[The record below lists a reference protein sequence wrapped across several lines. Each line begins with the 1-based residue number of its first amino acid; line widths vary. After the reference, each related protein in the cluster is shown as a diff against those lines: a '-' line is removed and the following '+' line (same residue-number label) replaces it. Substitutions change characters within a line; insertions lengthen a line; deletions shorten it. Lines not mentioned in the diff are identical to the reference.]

1 MTSPNIAALASTLHE
16 IRTPIQ
22 TILGTAELLKAT
34 TLDPEQQEYVRQI
47 AFSADVIH
55 TLANDILDFEKLR
68 TGNLILEHIEFD
80 PTDIIEQVLNL
91 ISIEAYNK
99 GIELLSHIHH
109 QVPQKLWG
117 DPWRIQQILL
127 NMVKNAVKF
136 TPQGYVKVELQRD
149 GEGSFLF
156 KIIDSGVGVPED
168 KKEKIFHAFIQASS
182 STTRQ
187 YGGSGLGLNICS
199 QLVSLMKGTSGVT
212 DNPEGGSIFYF
223 SIPLEEKDSAITEKK
238 VAICANAKVLVVDDN
253 PHYLE
258 NIASIITH
266 LTNLKVATA
275 PSGEIALQMIREAA
289 KRQQEF
295 SLVLMDMSM
304 PSMDGWRLAAEINK
318 DPAINGAK
326 LYLMIPEGQ
335 LGGEAKMKLL
345 SWFNGYLYKPVQRK
359 KLLNLLENAF
369 TQPLELPTVEK
380 TDAAEFEKKRA
391 SVKTNHEVISTT
403 QQISLPPQPRVQE
416 LQEQKMPAH
425 RGSQLATSLPSP
437 IIAVDDHPV
446 NLKILT
452 TFLSS
457 FGIETYGATS
467 GEEAITLVQQHPETK
482 IVFMDIEMPFMNGFE
497 TSTKIRENGFPGIIV
512 ACSANST
519 PDIIQEY
526 INAGINDYFA
536 KPFKK
541 QQLQTMLEKWHNLP
555 QIGTNGLWKGP
566 Q

>member
-1 MTSPNIAALASTLHE
+1 MTPPNIVALASTLHE

-22 TILGTAELLKAT
+22 TILGTAELLKST
-34 TLDPEQQEYVRQI
+34 NLDPEQQEYVRQI

-68 TGNLILEHIEFD
+68 TGNLTLEHIAFN
-80 PTDIIEQVLNL
+80 PSDIIEQVLNL
-91 ISIEAYNK
+91 VSIEAYNK
-99 GIELLSHIHH
+99 GIELLSFVHP
-109 QVPQKLWG
+109 QVPQKLIG
-117 DPWRIQQILL
+117 DPLRIQQILL

-136 TPQGYVKVELQRD
+136 TPKGYVRVEVQRH
-149 GEGSFLF
+149 GEQTFLF
-156 KIIDSGVGVPED
+156 KIIDSGVGVPEE
-168 KKEKIFHAFIQASS
+168 KKPTIFQPFVQAST

-199 QLVSLMKGTSGVT
+199 QLVSLMKGNSGVE

-223 SIPLEEKDSAITEKK
+223 SIPLEEGALEDGQEQKIAI
-238 VAICANAKVLVVDDN
+238 AAGAKVLVVDDS
-253 PHYLE
+253 PQYLE
-258 NIASIITH
+258 NISRTISAM
-266 LTNLKVATA
+266 TNLTVATA
-275 PSGEIALQMIREAA
+275 SSGTTALQMLREAA
-289 KRQQEF
+289 KQQQDF
-295 SLVLMDMSM
+295 SLVLMDMGM

-318 DPAINGAK
+318 DSTINGAK

-359 KLLNLLENAF
+359 KLLDLLVHAF
-369 TQPLELPTVEK
+369 TQPLELPTVEM
-380 TDAAEFEKKRA
+380 AEAEEQA
-391 SVKTNHEVISTT
+391 
-403 QQISLPPQPRVQE
+403 QITAQS
-416 LQEQKMPAH
+416 KMPSFQKLVREKITPTAQKPQQS
-425 RGSQLATSLPSP
+425 SQVQAAPVQNLPEQEFPSP

-457 FGIETYGATS
+457 LGVEAYGATS
-467 GEEAITLVQQHPETK
+467 GEKAIALAQQYPDTK
-482 IVFMDIEMPFMNGFE
+482 IIFMDIEMPFMNGFE
-497 TSTKIRENGFPGIIV
+497 TSSKLRENGYQGIIV

-526 INAGINDYFA
+526 IKAGINDYFA

-541 QQLQTMLEKWHNLP
+541 QQLSDLLAKWQKLP
-555 QIGTNGLWKGP
+555 QIGTNGLWQGQK
-566 Q
+566 

>member
-1 MTSPNIAALASTLHE
+1 MTPPNIAALASTLHE

-22 TILGTAELLKAT
+22 TILGTAELLKST
-34 TLDPEQQEYVRQI
+34 PLDPEQQEYVRQI

-68 TGNLILEHIEFD
+68 TGNLTLEHIEFN

-109 QVPQKLWG
+109 QVPKKLVG

-149 GEGSFLF
+149 EEGNFLF

-168 KKEKIFHAFIQASS
+168 KKEKIFQAFIQASS

-199 QLVSLMKGTSGVT
+199 QLVSLMQGTFGVT

-223 SIPLEEKDSAITEKK
+223 SIPLEEKDSVSPEKK
-238 VAICANAKVLVVDDN
+238 VDICANARVLVVDDN

-258 NIASIITH
+258 NIASIITQ
-266 LTNLKVATA
+266 LTNLTVATA
-275 PSGEIALQMIREAA
+275 PSGEIALQMIREAV
-289 KRQQEF
+289 KQQQEF
-295 SLVLMDMSM
+295 SLVLMDMGM

-345 SWFNGYLYKPVQRK
+345 SWFNGYLYKPVQRQ
-359 KLLNLLENAF
+359 KLLNLLVNAF
-369 TQPLELPTVEK
+369 AQPLELPTVEK
-380 TDAAEFEKKRA
+380 GDLADFEEKGVP
-391 SVKTNHEVISTT
+391 VKSDNNLISTKKQIPLPI
-403 QQISLPPQPRVQE
+403 QQTVQQP
-416 LQEQKMPAH
+416 QEQKKPAPQ
-425 RGSQLATSLPSP
+425 GSQLVTSLPSP

-467 GEEAITLVQQHPETK
+467 GQDSIALVQQHPETK
-482 IVFMDIEMPFMNGFE
+482 IIFMDIEMPFMNGFE
-497 TSTKIRENGFPGIIV
+497 TSTKIREHGFEGIII

-526 INAGINDYFA
+526 IHAGINDYFA

-541 QQLQTMLEKWHNLP
+541 QQLQTMLEKWQTLP

>member
-1 MTSPNIAALASTLHE
+1 MTPPNIAALASTLHE

-22 TILGTAELLKAT
+22 TILGTAELLKST
-34 TLDPEQQEYVRQI
+34 NLDPEQQEYVRQI

-68 TGNLILEHIEFD
+68 TGNLTLEHIAFN
-80 PTDIIEQVLNL
+80 PSDIIEQVLNL
-91 ISIEAYNK
+91 VSIEAYNK
-99 GIELLSHIHH
+99 GIELLSYVH
-109 QVPQKLWG
+109 QQIPQKLIG
-117 DPWRIQQILL
+117 DPLRIQQILL

-136 TPQGYVKVELQRD
+136 TPNGYVQVEVQRD
-149 GEGSFLF
+149 GEHTFLF

-168 KKEKIFHAFIQASS
+168 KKATIFQPFIQAST

-199 QLVSLMKGTSGVT
+199 QLVSLMKGNSGVE

-223 SIPLEEKDSAITEKK
+223 SIPLEEGATE
-238 VAICANAKVLVVDDN
+238 ANLEQQIDIAAGAKVLVVDDS
-253 PHYLE
+253 PQYLE
-258 NIASIITH
+258 NISRTISTM
-266 LTNLKVATA
+266 TNLTVATA
-275 PSGEIALQMIREAA
+275 SSGTMALQMIREAA
-289 KRQQEF
+289 KQHQEF
-295 SLVLMDMSM
+295 SLVLMDMGM

-359 KLLNLLENAF
+359 KLLDLLVHAF
-369 TQPLELPTVEK
+369 TQPLELPTVEQAEAEDLAQITARSK
-380 TDAAEFEKKRA
+380 TPSFQKLVREKIA
-391 SVKTNHEVISTT
+391 PTA
-403 QQISLPPQPRVQE
+403 QE
-416 LQEQKMPAH
+416 PAQ
-425 RGSQLATSLPSP
+425 GSQAQVASAAILPEYAFPSP

-452 TFLSS
+452 TFLTS
-457 FGIETYGATS
+457 FGVEAYGATS
-467 GEEAITLVQQHPETK
+467 GEKAIALAQQYPDTK
-482 IVFMDIEMPFMNGFE
+482 IIFMDIEMPFMNGFE
-497 TSTKIRENGFPGIIV
+497 TSTKLRENGYKGIIV

-526 INAGINDYFA
+526 IKAGINDYFA

-541 QQLQTMLEKWHNLP
+541 QQLADILTKWEKLP
-555 QIGTNGLWKGP
+555 QIGTDGLWQGP

>member
-1 MTSPNIAALASTLHE
+1 MTPPNIAALASTLHE

-22 TILGTAELLKAT
+22 TILGTAELLKST
-34 TLDPEQQEYVRQI
+34 NLDPEQQEYVRQI

-68 TGNLILEHIEFD
+68 TGNLTLEHIEFD

-109 QVPQKLWG
+109 QVPKKLWG

-149 GEGSFLF
+149 GAGNFLF

-223 SIPLEEKDSAITEKK
+223 SIPLEEKDLPIAEKK
-238 VAICANAKVLVVDDN
+238 VDICANAKVLVVDDN

-258 NIASIITH
+258 NIASIIAH

-289 KRQQEF
+289 QQQQEF

-380 TDAAEFEKKRA
+380 ADGTAFEETRVP
-391 SVKTNHEVISTT
+391 SKTNNDLMSATKQIPLPIHPVV
-403 QQISLPPQPRVQE
+403 QQS
-416 LQEQKMPAH
+416 QEQKKPAPQ
-425 RGSQLATSLPSP
+425 GSQLVTSLPSP

-467 GEEAITLVQQHPETK
+467 GQEAITLVQQHPETK
-482 IVFMDIEMPFMNGFE
+482 IIFMDIEMPFMNGFE
-497 TSTKIRENGFPGIIV
+497 TSTKIRDNGFEGIII

-526 INAGINDYFA
+526 IQAGINDYFA

-541 QQLQTMLEKWHNLP
+541 QQLQTMLEKWQTLP

>member
-1 MTSPNIAALASTLHE
+1 MTPPNIAALASTLHE

-34 TLDPEQQEYVRQI
+34 SLDPEQQEYVRQI

-68 TGNLILEHIEFD
+68 TGNLTLEHIEFD

-91 ISIEAYNK
+91 VSIEAYNK

-149 GEGSFLF
+149 GEGRFLF
-156 KIIDSGVGVPED
+156 RIIDSGVGVPED

-223 SIPLEEKDSAITEKK
+223 SIPLEEKDSVITEKK
-238 VAICANAKVLVVDDN
+238 VDICANAKVLVVDDN

-258 NIASIITH
+258 NIASIIAH
-266 LTNLKVATA
+266 LTNLEVSTA

-289 KRQQEF
+289 KQKQEF

-369 TQPLELPTVEK
+369 AQPLELPTVEK
-380 TDAAEFEKKRA
+380 ADGTDFEETKA
-391 SVKTNHEVISTT
+391 PSKTNNDLISTT
-403 QQISLPPQPRVQE
+403 KQVPLPIQPKEQQHP
-416 LQEQKMPAH
+416 EQKTPAPEV
-425 RGSQLATSLPSP
+425 SQLVTALPSP

-482 IVFMDIEMPFMNGFE
+482 IIFMDIEMPFMNGFE
-497 TSTKIRENGFPGIIV
+497 TSTKIRENGFEGIII

-541 QQLQTMLEKWHNLP
+541 QQLQRMLEKWQDLP
-555 QIGTNGLWKGP
+555 QIGTNGLWNGP